1 MEQSEGGTNS
11 WQSSAWSFGS
21 LVKSLTS
28 KSEEVLQAYQRD
40 LQEFGIGLK
49 RETTVAAEV
58 TAHAVKDLPISL
70 ESTAAVAQESLEAV
84 GQKLEDFGSSVW
96 RGTADLIGQV
106 KEAVKKVDED
116 VTENSEAS
124 STPLSSGKGMYRR
137 YEAQLHALQCDN
149 STYCEEPEDR
159 EDYAVW
165 KSTFDLDNRK
175 GEVELLMEENP
186 FIQEIHARIVPTS
199 VDHET
204 FWTRYFYRVNKLQQA
219 EDARADLVKRANAV
233 EEDLSW
239 EVDEE
244 NDQSQRVPE
253 DDLSPNTPAL
263 PRESVTEDEVRSDNS
278 TSSEWLVVQED
289 RETLASD
296 TPQSSL
302 HSEKK
307 DAKNEDHPQDAAKRK
322 TGETTDEDWGEWE

>member
-70 ESTAAVAQESLEAV
+70 ESTAAVAQE
-84 GQKLEDFGSSVW
+84 
-96 RGTADLIGQV
+96 
-106 KEAVKKVDED
+106 AVKKVDED

-149 STYCEEPEDR
+149 STYCEEPEDQ

-175 GEVELLMEENP
+175 GEVKLLMEENP

-199 VDHET
+199 VDHEA

-219 EDARADLVKRANAV
+219 EDARADLVKSKRANAV

-239 EVDEE
+239 EVDED

-289 RETLASD
+289 RETLASE

>member
-70 ESTAAVAQESLEAV
+70 ESTAAVAQ
-84 GQKLEDFGSSVW
+84 
-96 RGTADLIGQV
+96 
-106 KEAVKKVDED
+106 EAVKKVDED